1 MNTPHRSPRLVRI
14 GSIIAALL
22 MVLSAC
28 SSDNDTEIAADDV
41 SLTADGGSLA
51 AGSDT
56 VTASTE
62 NDDEP
67 EIGISTQIGTSTQ
80 IMFEEADV
88 RGEEP
93 FAPEAE
99 ITQCRAAELNTFLDS
114 EPTVAAAWA
123 EAADLQTDEITETI
137 GSYTATV
144 LTTDTRV
151 TNHAYKGGVARGFQ
165 ATLEAGTAVLVD
177 DAGVPRVRCA
187 CGNPLAPPRPTGD
200 EIPDGS
206 ATQVPVTTTT
216 APAPTQ
222 NGFCATW
229 QIVGPD
235 MIGGPSGASAEAMA
249 EYFNGLVDG
258 LDQLIAAAQV
268 EPGFPPDAL
277 TDLIDYRGYI
287 AVVALTPENPGDGD
301 EFRPLRD
308 RVEAFVLG
316 YCGPL
321 IDDGTPTVPT
331 HVDEEDGQ
339 DDGDSHDGGDIDTG
353 DQEDG
358 LIGNCGS
365 MQFILLAAVAENL
378 GIDHVATSQP
388 FVDAL
393 QALAN
398 GIDPGAEYDVADL
411 SILLAQEEIGCQGAQ
426 AMQQLI
432 IDNGYGHLLEG
443 TSLGA

>member
-1 MNTPHRSPRLVRI
+1 MTTPHRSPRLVRI
-14 GSIIAALL
+14 GLTIAALL

-28 SSDNDTEIAADDV
+28 SPDNDNEIAADDV
-41 SLTADGGSLA
+41 TLTADDGSLA
-51 AGSDT
+51 TGDDT
-56 VTASTE
+56 VMASST

-67 EIGISTQIGTSTQ
+67 QFGTSTQ
-80 IMFEEADV
+80 IVFEEADV

-99 ITQCRAAELNTFLDS
+99 IAECRADELNAFLES

-123 EAADLQTDEITETI
+123 DAAGVHTDGIADTI

-144 LTTDTRV
+144 LTSDTRV

-177 DAGVPRVRCA
+177 QAGVPRVRCA
-187 CGNPLAPPRPTGD
+187 CGNPLAPPRPVGD
-200 EIPDGS
+200 ETPD
-206 ATQVPVTTTT
+206 ATPTQVPVTTTT
-216 APAPTQ
+216 RAPAPTH
-222 NGFCATW
+222 NDFCATW
-229 QIVGPD
+229 KFIAPD
-235 MIGGPSGASAEAMA
+235 MIGGPSASGPEAMA
-249 EYFNGLVDG
+249 EYLNGLVDG
-258 LDQLIAAAQV
+258 LNQLIAAAQTD
-268 EPGFPPDAL
+268 PGFPADAL
-277 TDLIDYRGYI
+277 QDLIDYRDYI
-287 AVVALTPENPGDGD
+287 AAAALTPENPGPGPDD
-301 EFRPLRD
+301 PNLKS
-308 RVEAFVLG
+308 RVEGFLLG
-316 YCGPL
+316 YCDPVSE
-321 IDDGTPTVPT
+321 DTTPNPPT
-331 HVDEEDGQ
+331 HVDEEDGP
-339 DDGDSHDGGDIDTG
+339 DDGDGHDGGVIDAG

-378 GIDHVATSQP
+378 GIDHAETSQP

-393 QALAN
+393 AAISA

-411 SILLAQEEIGCQGAQ
+411 SMLVAQEEIGCQGAQ

-432 IDNGYGHLLEG
+432 IDHGYGHLLEG